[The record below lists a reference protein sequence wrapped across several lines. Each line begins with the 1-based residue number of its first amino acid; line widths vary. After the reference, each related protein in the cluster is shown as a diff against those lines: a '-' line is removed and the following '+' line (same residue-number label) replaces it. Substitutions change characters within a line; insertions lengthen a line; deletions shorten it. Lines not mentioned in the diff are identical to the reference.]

1 MDIEVKQKWV
11 AALRSGEYK
20 QARKQLRSDDSSGY
34 CCLGVL
40 CELFRLETGRGQWG
54 LNFSGQMSFG
64 DEICREAGIPTAAV
78 RNWAGLTDANPDVVL
93 SLFDINIGTYD
104 SLAGGNDAGLSFL
117 DIADVIEA
125 QL

>member
-1 MDIEVKQKWV
+1 MNAEVKQKWT
-11 AALRSGEYK
+11 AALRGGEYK
-20 QARKQLRSDDSSGY
+20 QARKQLRSDDGSGY

-40 CELFRLETGRGQWG
+40 CELYRLETGKGNWG
-54 LNFSGQMSFG
+54 LNFSSQMSFD
-64 DEICREAGIPTAAV
+64 DEISQETGIPTLTV